1 MFTAHIC
8 TLLDRCKMF
17 EKSERLPPPLPM
29 RPLAK
34 FNFRKDFPL
43 INHSLCRFPAHKKS
57 TNVMFVLL
65 SPFLQFH
72 FLVSWARGV
81 ISCNCCLPLHREGAT
96 SQSATCICPA
106 LLVQQEISA
115 PSLFIISFQKKK
127 HLPHLQVFL
136 RFSSNQNFSCWS
148 PALFDLHSAQAF
160 FYTFQIELHKN
171 KQTTHII
178 WFDLTKCKKPSASL
192 NPKVST
198 KLT

>member
-1 MFTAHIC
+1 MEKRITICCTWHMFTAHIC
-8 TLLDRCKMF
+8 TPLDRCKMF

-29 RPLAK
+29 RPLSK
-34 FNFRKDFPL
+34 FNFKEDFPV

-57 TNVMFVLL
+57 KNVMFVLL

-127 HLPHLQVFL
+127 HLLHLQVFSC
-136 RFSSNQNFSCWS
+136 FSSNQNFSCWS
-148 PALFDLHSAQAF
+148 LALFDLHSAQAF
-160 FYTFQIELHKN
+160 FTRSRLNCTKTN
-171 KQTTHII
+171 KQPT
-178 WFDLTKCKKPSASL
+178 
-192 NPKVST
+192 
-198 KLT
+198 

>member
-8 TLLDRCKMF
+8 TPLDRCKMF

-29 RPLAK
+29 RPLSK
-34 FNFRKDFPL
+34 FNFKEDFPV

-115 PSLFIISFQKKK
+115 PSPFIISFQKKK
-127 HLPHLQVFL
+127 HLLHLQVFSC
-136 RFSSNQNFSCWS
+136 FSSNQNFSCWS
-148 PALFDLHSAQAF
+148 LALFDLHSA
-160 FYTFQIELHKN
+160 LHRPFLHVPDWTAQ
-171 KQTTHII
+171 KQTNNPHNII
-178 WFDLTKCKKPSASL
+178 WFDQM
-192 NPKVST
+192 
-198 KLT
+198 